1 MKTRVFLAVA
11 LVFSLTVMSCG
22 NKKAA
27 EANSETT
34 EQICDPACTKAAEKC
49 CAGDSAC
56 CANDSIC
63 KKDCDKACAGDCEE
77 ASCPKKACDKA
88 CEK

>member
-11 LVFSLTVMSCG
+11 LVFSLTMMSCG

-34 EQICDPACTKAAEKC
+34 TQVCDSACTKG
-49 CAGDSAC
+49 AGEC
-56 CANDSIC
+56 CANDSTC
-63 KKDCDKACAGDCEE
+63 NGNCDGACAGDCEN
-77 ASCPKKACDKA
+77 AACPKKACDKA

>member
-11 LVFSLTVMSCG
+11 LVFSLSMMSCG

-34 EQICDPACTKAAEKC
+34 TQVCDSACTKG
-49 CAGDSAC
+49 AGEC
-56 CANDSIC
+56 CANDSVC
-63 KKDCDKACAGDCEE
+63 KGTCNGTCAGDCEN
-77 ASCPKKACDKA
+77 ASCPKKECDNA